1 MVRMARE
8 LGPNAR
14 ERTGEQDLRGFLG
27 SFNFSGDMVK
37 QAVGTMSGGEKAR
50 LVLAMMVWQRPNL
63 LLLDEPTNHL
73 DLATREALAVALNEF
88 EGTLMLVSHDRALL
102 RSVCDEFWLVGRGR
116 VSDFDGDLDDY
127 QRYLLDEA
135 KRVRE
140 EARLATREA
149 ENAAIPAAPPAS
161 VAPQDRQQRSGQARP
176 LKRELAQVDEQL
188 AAAGAEKTALEARLS
203 APLPAPEIA
212 ETGRR
217 LKALNEEI
225 GRLEER
231 WLALSDQIEALAA
244 G

>member
-1 MVRMARE
+1 MHG
-8 LGPNAR
+8 LGFSAADETRPVAA
-14 ERTGEQDLRGFLG
+14 
-27 SFNFSGDMVK
+27 FSGGWRMRLNLA
-37 QAVGTMSGGEKAR
+37 QALMCRSD
-50 LVLAMMVWQRPNL
+50 L

-116 VSDFDGDLDDY
+116 VGDFDGDLDDY

-135 KRVRE
+135 KRLRE

-149 ENAAIPAAPPAS
+149 AETAAAIPAA
-161 VAPQDRQQRSGQARP
+161 APSPQAAAQERQQRSNQAKP
-176 LKRELAQVDEQL
+176 LKRELAQIDEQL
-188 AAAGAEKTALEARLS
+188 AAAGAEKTSLEARLS
-203 APLPAPEIA
+203 TPLPAPEIA

-231 WLALSDQIEALAA
+231 WLALSDEIETLAA
-244 G
+244 T